1 MYREELMIIC
11 PQLKY
16 TRKYDLSLKFYTY
29 NTF

>member
-16 TRKYDLSLKFYTY
+16 TRKYDLSLKFYNY
-29 NTF
+29 FL